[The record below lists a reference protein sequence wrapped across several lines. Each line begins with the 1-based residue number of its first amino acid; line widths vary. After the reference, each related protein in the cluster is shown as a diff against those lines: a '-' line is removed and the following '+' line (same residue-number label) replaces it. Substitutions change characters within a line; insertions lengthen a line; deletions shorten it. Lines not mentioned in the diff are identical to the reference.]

1 MNPEEIIEA
10 EYRGTS
16 GELSLE
22 EFEKKYPSLLGNF
35 DALCELAA
43 LASDLEQRFKA
54 LSRAAMLK
62 ADDTGPFADRRLI
75 MAAGRMTPSTY
86 YRLLEKHGMPRDRS
100 RAQADDVADAVL
112 VAERYA
118 ADDGTRASLDEV
130 LERFGLSRADLD
142 RPEGDLAAP
151 RASR

>member
-1 MNPEEIIEA
+1 MTPEEIIEA
-10 EYRGTS
+10 EYRGAS
-16 GELSLE
+16 GELSLS

-35 DALCELAA
+35 NALCELAA
-43 LASDLEQRFKA
+43 LASDLERCFKA

-100 RAQADDVADAVL
+100 RSQAEDVADAVL
-112 VAERYA
+112 VAERDA

-130 LERFGLSRADLD
+130 LEHFGVSRDDLD
-142 RPEGDLAAP
+142 RPEE
-151 RASR
+151 